1 MSDIRVSH
9 IGAVLSHFRSKRLQT
24 NMKGDKAQLLLGVFG
39 EGVQRTVQ
47 QFEIPH
53 ITLAAHDPE
62 GHKREHA
69 LGKTGIEADLS

>member
-9 IGAVLSHFRSKRLQT
+9 IGAILSHFWSKRRQT
-24 NMKGDKAQLLLGVFG
+24 NMKEDKAQLLLGVFG

-47 QFEIPH
+47 QFEILH
-53 ITLAAHDPE
+53 ITLAAHGPE